1 MASGSTLTVTGGTN
15 MVQVVAGTD
24 SVAPAD
30 YDNMVAN
37 LSRQLATPADVTLG
51 TYSAGSTYG
60 YNQSALTL
68 DAATGET
75 VSASNTSQG
84 YKNLQ
89 DEAQALATFTG
100 VSLFSSSSTDK
111 ASGDSITASDWN
123 NLMTDTKNLF
133 DARLSVPG
141 GSLTTDSSGTSSRTS
156 AWGSSGTPEITHVFT
171 HSFSSEA
178 HARGFYNA
186 GGEVLFTG
194 ARSGGTSGSAAG
206 TIGSQNTNW
215 TNLLSAMGTLT
226 FTLNNLTSS
235 GSTGT
240 SAGKGFYELTTS
252 YQQLYIKYGSGSYAS
267 NYYQIQAAVNS
278 TTNPTV
284 VTFKVIMRDDHALGD
299 GLGADGID
307 GNADDSVGFVDSV
320 DGTVTSTIQ
329 TKRANNGVVVTA
341 PSYASSD
348 GL

>member
-15 MVQVVAGTD
+15 MVQVVANTD
-24 SVAPAD
+24 TVQPAD
-30 YDNMVAN
+30 YDNMVTN
-37 LSRQLATPADVTLG
+37 VYRQLGTPADHTIG
-51 TYSAGSTYG
+51 TYTASSIYG
-60 YNQSALTL
+60 YNNSTGSL

-75 VSASNTSQG
+75 INASSTDNG

-89 DEAQALATFTG
+89 DEVQSLATFLGVTLTG
-100 VSLFSSSSTDK
+100 N
-111 ASGDSITASDWN
+111 SGSDRVAGNSITATDWN
-123 NLMTDTKNLF
+123 NLMTDVKSLF
-133 DARLSVPG
+133 DARHSIPG
-141 GSLTTDSSGTSSRTS
+141 ASLTTDAADVSTRTS
-156 AWGSSGTPEITHVFT
+156 GWGSSSTPEVNHQFT
-171 HSFSSEA
+171 MTFGSEA
-178 HARGFYNA
+178 ACRGFFNS

-206 TIGSQNTNW
+206 TIGSQNSSW
-215 TNLLSAMGTLT
+215 TSLLSAMGTLT
-226 FTLNNLTSS
+226 FNLNNLTSS

-252 YQQLYIKYGSGSYAS
+252 YQDLYSKYGSGSYAS
-267 NYYQIQAAVNS
+267 NYYKIQAAVNS

-299 GLGADGID
+299 GIGADGID
-307 GNADDSVGFVDSV
+307 GNADDSVGYVDSV
-320 DGTVTSTIQ
+320 DGTITSTIQ
-329 TKRANNGVVVTA
+329 TKRANNGVVVAA

>member
-1 MASGSTLTVTGGTN
+1 
-15 MVQVVAGTD
+15 
-24 SVAPAD
+24 
-30 YDNMVAN
+30 
-37 LSRQLATPADVTLG
+37 
-51 TYSAGSTYG
+51 
-60 YNQSALTL
+60 
-68 DAATGET
+68 
-75 VSASNTSQG
+75 
-84 YKNLQ
+84 
-89 DEAQALATFTG
+89 
-100 VSLFSSSSTDK
+100 
-111 ASGDSITASDWN
+111 
-123 NLMTDTKNLF
+123 
-133 DARLSVPG
+133 
-141 GSLTTDSSGTSSRTS
+141 
-156 AWGSSGTPEITHVFT
+156 
-171 HSFSSEA
+171 
-178 HARGFYNA
+178 
-186 GGEVLFTG
+186 
-194 ARSGGTSGSAAG
+194 
-206 TIGSQNTNW
+206 
-215 TNLLSAMGTLT
+215 MGTLT

>member
-60 YNQSALTL
+60 YNQSALSL